1 MKLLRNYEVM
11 NIDPDK
17 QLASDPNQK
26 VEKNHIYGVFI
37 IIQVTAL
44 KFTTK
49 MVNSHLC

>member
-26 VEKNHIYGVFI
+26 VEKITFKEY
-37 IIQVTAL
+37 L
-44 KFTTK
+44 KLFK
-49 MVNSHLC
+49 LQL